1 MIIIKNNREIDYM
14 RQAGKVVEE
23 ALLKMEEAIK
33 PGITTAYLDRIAEE
47 FIRSQGAVPSF
58 KGYYGFPSSIC
69 TSINQEVVHGI
80 PDRNRVLQEGDIIS
94 IDCGAILNG
103 YQGDAART
111 LPVGNVS
118 DQAKNLI
125 NVTRD
130 SFFKGVEKA
139 VVGNRLSDI
148 SSAIQTYAESFGY
161 SIVRDYVG
169 HGIGKDMHEEPEVP
183 NFGRSGRG
191 PKLLHGMVLAIE
203 PMVNAG
209 KYYVSVQSN
218 DWTVVTDD
226 GSLSSHYENTVA
238 ILDNGPEILTFSQQR

>member
-1 MIIIKNNREIDYM
+1 MIIIKNDREIAYM

-23 ALLKMEEAIK
+23 ALLKIEEVIR
-33 PGITTAYLDRIAEE
+33 PGITTADLDKEAEN
-47 FIRSQGAVPSF
+47 FIRSCNAIPSF
-58 KGYYGFPSSIC
+58 KGYYGFPASIC
-69 TSINQEVVHGI
+69 ASINEEVVHGI
-80 PDRNRVLQEGDIIS
+80 PSKDRVLHEGDIIS

-111 LPVGNVS
+111 FPVGRVS
-118 DQAKNLI
+118 DKAKDLI
-125 NVTRD
+125 SVTRD

-148 SSAIQTYAESFGY
+148 SSAIQNYAEKFGY

-169 HGIGKDMHEEPEVP
+169 HGIGKDMHEDPEVP
-183 NFGRSGRG
+183 NFGKPGKG

-209 KYYVSVQSN
+209 RYYVSVQLN
-218 DWTVVTDD
+218 NWTVVTED

-238 ILDNGPEILTFSQQR
+238 ILDDGPEILTFSQQR

>member
-1 MIIIKNNREIDYM
+1 MIIIKNNSEIDYM
-14 RQAGKVVEE
+14 RQAGRVVEE
-23 ALLKMEEAIK
+23 TLLKMEEVIK
-33 PGITTAYLDRIAEE
+33 PGMTTADLDKIAEE
-47 FIRSQGAVPSF
+47 FIRKHGAVPSF

-69 TSINQEVVHGI
+69 ASVNEEVVHGI
-80 PDRNRVLQEGDIIS
+80 PAENKVLHEGDIIS

-111 LPVGNVS
+111 LPVGKIS
-118 DQAKNLI
+118 DEANKLI
-125 NVTRD
+125 DVTRK

-139 VVGNRLSDI
+139 VVGNRVSDI
-148 SSAIQTYAESFGY
+148 SSAIQAYAENFGY

-169 HGIGKDMHEEPEVP
+169 HGIGKDMHEEPEIP
-183 NFGRSGRG
+183 NFGRAGRG

-203 PMVNAG
+203 PMVNGG

-226 GSLSSHYENTVA
+226 GSLSAHYENTVA
-238 ILDNGPEILTFSQQR
+238 ILDNGPEILTFSQQG

>member
-23 ALLKMEEAIK
+23 ALLKMEEVIK

-69 TSINQEVVHGI
+69 ASINQEVVHGI

-183 NFGRSGRG
+183 NFGTPGRG